1 MAEQPNDA
9 SRKSKAE
16 GDRPDD
22 EQTRD
27 AAYQDMGEEGGGITS
42 RPMDKETSNQE
53 AVPSARAGE
62 VRASR
67 QRHGHGQQEERT
79 MNRDNRS
86 SSNDP
91 TAELARDQS
100 TQSAS
105 GLSTGGNRSDR
116 SDDLVN
122 RRPLDTPRRYDQPIE
137 DDDDPVM
144 PSDDATLN
152 TKI

>member
-1 MAEQPNDA
+1 
-9 SRKSKAE
+9 
-16 GDRPDD
+16 
-22 EQTRD
+22 
-27 AAYQDMGEEGGGITS
+27 
-42 RPMDKETSNQE
+42 
-53 AVPSARAGE
+53 
-62 VRASR
+62 
-67 QRHGHGQQEERT
+67 

-91 TAELARDQS
+91 TAERARDQS

-105 GLSTGGNRSDR
+105 GLSESRNRPDR
-116 SDDLVN
+116 SDDPVN
-122 RRPLDTPRRYDQPIE
+122 LQPLDTPRRYDQPIE